1 MCKIVMYPIMHKK
14 VMQKFVKDGNTCDQ
28 VFAIM
33 QNQ

>member
-1 MCKIVMYPIMHKK
+1 MYPIMHKK
-14 VMQKFVKDGNTCDQ
+14 VMQKLVKDGNTQDQ

>member
-1 MCKIVMYPIMHKK
+1 MYPIMHKK
-14 VMQKFVKDGNTCDQ
+14 VMQKLVKDGNTWDQ

>member
-1 MCKIVMYPIMHKK
+1 MCKTFMYHIMHKK
-14 VMQKFVKDGNTCDQ
+14 VMQKLGKDGNTWDR